1 MIIKI
6 LNNCPTIQTINL
18 VCNEKQGSLLSDIL
32 AENRNLTK
40 LEVIVVSLQ
49 MSYPARRNIDK
60 FQTTKGRKQH
70 I

>member
-49 MSYPARRNIDK
+49 MSYPARSNIDK
-60 FQTTKGRKQH
+60 FQTPKGCKQH